1 SEVTASDEALHK
13 EFDGR
18 KTSYQGSWHVVAKV
32 ASFDA
37 AEKAGAVAPK
47 VKAGQ
52 PFADAAPAAGAAD
65 VGSVDV
71 TPLSPLPKPVLD
83 AISRLHQGEVSAPI
97 QATSG
102 GWASIF
108 VEQREE
114 LPALTF
120 DHVRGELARAVADRQ
135 RQQLF
140 DTWFNK
146 KLRTAHI
153 PGRAHYGHRDAG

>member
-1 SEVTASDEALHK
+1 M
-13 EFDGR
+13 
-18 KTSYQGSWHVVAKV
+18 
-32 ASFDA
+32 
-37 AEKAGAVAPK
+37 
-47 VKAGQ
+47 
-52 PFADAAPAAGAAD
+52 
-65 VGSVDV
+65 

-114 LPALTF
+114 LPALNF
-120 DHVRGELARAVADRQ
+120 DQVRGELAKAVADRQ

-146 KLRTAHI
+146 QLRTAHI
-153 PGRAHYGHRDAG
+153 TVSAHYGHWDAGQETIR